1 MEKKLLFVCK
11 KKNDHYG
18 ISYGLVNS
26 CNFVVNALKKLGIQG
41 KVVQVVDGNFIDRE
55 IHQYKPTHVFTEAI
69 WVTPAKFHELINI
82 PRYKHIKWYVRS
94 HSKVPFLSNEGIA
107 IEWNRK
113 YVELTKT
120 YNNFYLSANNHD
132 IITAFKQAYNVSM
145 LYFPNIYC
153 PPEYVFDDIEPRDKE
168 FFHIGCFGA
177 IRPMKNQL
185 YQALAAISFGNKIG
199 KRIAFHIN
207 SSRVEQKGDPILKNI
222 EEAFINTPHEL
233 VKHPWMGHYDFIKVV
248 KTMDIGMQVSLTE
261 SFNIVAAD
269 FVSNNVPIVGSKDIE
284 WLNFI
289 YKASPTKFSNIIL
302 RLWLAYYG
310 KCFSLQ
316 TLNEWGLR
324 KYNYKAIKCWLD
336 KL

>member
-26 CNFVVNALKKLGIQG
+26 CNFVVNALKECGVQG

-55 IHQYKPTHVFTEAI
+55 IYKYKPTHVFAEAI
-69 WVTPAKFHELINI
+69 WVTSAKFDELINI

-113 YVELTKT
+113 YIELAKT
-120 YNNFYLSANNHD
+120 YSNFYLSANNHD
-132 IITAFKQAYNVSM
+132 IINTFNKVYNFLM

-153 PPEYVFDDIEPRDKE
+153 PPEYVFDEIEPRTKE
-168 FFHIGCFGA
+168 FIHIGCFGA

-185 YQALAAISFGNKIG
+185 YQALAAMAFGNLIG

-222 EEAFINTPHEL
+222 EEAFVGTNHEL
-233 VKHPWMGHYDFIKVV
+233 VKHPWVDHYDFIQIV
-248 KTMDIGMQVSLTE
+248 KTMDLGLQVSLTE

-269 FVSNNVPIVGSKDIE
+269 FVSNNIPIVGSKDIE
-284 WLNFI
+284 WLNCL
-289 YKASPTKFSNIIL
+289 YKANPNKLNSIITH
-302 RLWLAYYG
+302 LWLAYYG
-310 KCFSLQ
+310 KWIRLQ
-316 TLNEWGLR
+316 ILNDWGLR
-324 KYNYKAIKCWLD
+324 KYNYKALRSWLD
-336 KL
+336 NL